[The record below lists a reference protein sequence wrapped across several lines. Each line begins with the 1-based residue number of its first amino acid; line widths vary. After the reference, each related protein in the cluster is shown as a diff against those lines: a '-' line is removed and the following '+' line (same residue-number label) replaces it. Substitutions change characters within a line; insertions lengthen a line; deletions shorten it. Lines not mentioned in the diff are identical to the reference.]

1 MRAMAVRLWTAV
13 GALALVGCSSFDTLP
28 DAGEPFDAGLPP
40 QNDATVLPLDA
51 TIPVDAVVE
60 ADLLDVS
67 AADGGDGAT
76 GCAVEPDGTPCKAAP
91 DLCHTD
97 GVCKGGVCMAPA
109 VRVDGYNWNASDTN
123 ARCCGGVPVY
133 TTSNANCG
141 ACGIKCNLNNGE
153 SCSILGGHYFCRG
166 CIASADCWS
175 HCCSLSFSPPSC
187 AASDCNGNCS
197 STYCPPNTHCV
208 LGNGTSSNYCSY

>member
-1 MRAMAVRLWTAV
+1 MAGMARLWMTAGV
-13 GALALVGCSSFDTLP
+13 VALCGCSSFDTIP
-28 DAGEPFDAGLPP
+28 DAGDPFDSGWPP
-40 QNDATVLPLDA
+40 PNDATVLPLDA
-51 TIPVDAVVE
+51 TIPVDAEVE
-60 ADLLDVS
+60 ADLLDAS
-67 AADGGDGAT
+67 ADGDGPT
-76 GCAVEPDGTPCKAAP
+76 GCAVLPDGTACKAAP

-109 VRVDGYNWNASDTN
+109 VRVDGYNWKAGDDT
-123 ARCCGGVPVY
+123 ARCCGGSPVY

-141 ACGIKCNLNNGE
+141 ACGIQCNANNGE

-187 AASDCNGNCS
+187 AASDCAGNCS